1 MVITVLITG
10 PFGTIYERAQVVDF
24 TFPVMVDYYTVIV
37 PIKLD
42 KDKYPMI
49 RPFEWRVW
57 LGIFILSP
65 MFLLA
70 LAASDWFFTGSV
82 QWANIFGFVFRNIFS
97 EPPAWVP
104 HNGIYSKI
112 FALTW
117 MIAFFVLARGYS
129 GKNFIVMT

>member
-1 MVITVLITG
+1 
-10 PFGTIYERAQVVDF
+10 
-24 TFPVMVDYYTVIV
+24 
-37 PIKLD
+37 
-42 KDKYPMI
+42 
-49 RPFEWRVW
+49 
-57 LGIFILSP
+57 

>member
-1 MVITVLITG
+1 MVITVPITG

-24 TFPVMVDYYTVIV
+24 PFPVMVDYYTVIV

-42 KDKYPMI
+42 LDKWPII

-57 LGIFILSP
+57 LGIVMLSSI
-65 MFLLA
+65 FLLA
-70 LAASDWFFTGSV
+70 LGVSDWFYTGSV
-82 QWANIFGFVFRNIFS
+82 QWTNIFWVVFRNIFS

-117 MIAFFVLARGYS
+117 MIALFVLTWEYS
-129 GKNFIVMT
+129 GSFIVTT